1 MLIDQYAPE
10 DVFAHVLELD
20 GQTDPV
26 LWQLDRLLED
36 EELYHMVR
44 RDLGRRYPQTLCR
57 GWSYRETERRVAD
70 SLVLRW
76 FCRVY
81 FRRVPDATTLW
92 STWLATRVTSGRKLR
107 IDATVVETAI
117 HHPTDGSL
125 LVDSVRVL
133 SRVIRRIRPEAGGLA
148 RWHPTYLRATRRP
161 PIYVP
166 AAKSQHQ
173 IVLQ

>member
-92 STWLATRVTSGRKLR
+92 STWLATR
-107 IDATVVETAI
+107 A
-117 HHPTDGSL
+117 
-125 LVDSVRVL
+125 
-133 SRVIRRIRPEAGGLA
+133 SRAGGSCALTQPSSKQ
-148 RWHPTYLRATRRP
+148 RSITRPTAVYWSIACGC
-161 PIYVP
+161 
-166 AAKSQHQ
+166 
-173 IVLQ
+173 

>member
-26 LWQLDRLLED
+26 LPCVLSPGP
-36 EELYHMVR
+36 R
-44 RDLGRRYPQTLCR
+44 RD
-57 GWSYRETERRVAD
+57 
-70 SLVLRW
+70 
-76 FCRVY
+76 
-81 FRRVPDATTLW
+81 DAVVH
-92 STWLATRVTSGRKLR
+92 LARHARVTSGRKLR